1 VSFRSPKR
9 RLTRQRSGFSVSGST
24 TGGECKIFK
33 TQGIKTDKKEIE
45 FTFEK
50 NVKLASSFGSAL
62 GFVAIGGYVHCESD
76 LTIKINLS
84 FESSDGNKFTEENS
98 FKILRNRWNNLGVHN
113 IFDISKTSI
122 DGVILASVKITSESS
137 ISSIDFFGFE
147 LNSVDY
153 YKNEDLKIPFNQ
165 HTQIYLPEIYYFK
178 TDEAFTTRPIE
189 YSKYTWTETY
199 CIVVKSCNR
208 CARFLPIDFENQ
220 LNDISFSLHCKQRAP
235 CNHSTFS
242 TYKILKNQCPKLYSG
257 SELKTYYGYQLE
269 CKSCKKFYVNW
280 PLNPLRNSTQ
290 HREDSLRRRAFEEL
304 AGKLLSRE
312 WVFHSFRLKNNL
324 EFDEYIFKKF
334 GKKCFRCSKP
344 LTSRKEMALDHT
356 FPIGMLWPLSED
368 ATCLCGPCN
377 SSKSDT
383 FPIDFYPKD
392 NLVELSKLTGITLE
406 KLYTRPVNEQV
417 LEILKTRVVWFFDT
431 FLMNNDYQKIRDGKL
446 TADNIFRSLL
456 DVIKKSSIKLDL
468 ISEYEKIKKRKP
480 KSITIS

>member
-98 FKILRNRWNNLGVHN
+98 FKILRNRWNKLGVHN

-153 YKNEDLKIPFNQ
+153 YKNGDLKIPFNQ

-269 CKSCKKFYVNW
+269 CKSCKK
-280 PLNPLRNSTQ
+280 
-290 HREDSLRRRAFEEL
+290 
-304 AGKLLSRE
+304 
-312 WVFHSFRLKNNL
+312 
-324 EFDEYIFKKF
+324 
-334 GKKCFRCSKP
+334 
-344 LTSRKEMALDHT
+344 
-356 FPIGMLWPLSED
+356 
-368 ATCLCGPCN
+368 
-377 SSKSDT
+377 
-383 FPIDFYPKD
+383 
-392 NLVELSKLTGITLE
+392 
-406 KLYTRPVNEQV
+406 
-417 LEILKTRVVWFFDT
+417 
-431 FLMNNDYQKIRDGKL
+431 
-446 TADNIFRSLL
+446 
-456 DVIKKSSIKLDL
+456 
-468 ISEYEKIKKRKP
+468 
-480 KSITIS
+480 